1 MSKGA
6 ALYTGK
12 CSGHGTGT
20 SAFHHPG
27 LGGGILGGCAHATL
41 AGQIVHK
48 PLPQTNAVAIW
59 KPHPQRPLG
68 DTVTDVVINGK
79 IPIVMDDLL
88 ITHPTKTKFGT
99 ISIGFKCFCIRRTP
113 AWWCTDGI
121 TGGRE
126 AKKGHQRRMF
136 STTETVFVNGKE
148 LGRFGDS
155 FGDDTTE
162 FPCLSLVSGSSEDV
176 FVGN

>member
-48 PLPQTNAVAIW
+48 PLPQ
-59 KPHPQRPLG
+59 
-68 DTVTDVVINGK
+68 
-79 IPIVMDDLL
+79 
-88 ITHPTKTKFGT
+88 
-99 ISIGFKCFCIRRTP
+99 SIIDKYNNLNFWRNN
-113 AWWCTDGI
+113 
-121 TGGRE
+121 E
-126 AKKGHQRRMF
+126 
-136 STTETVFVNGKE
+136 
-148 LGRFGDS
+148 
-155 FGDDTTE
+155 
-162 FPCLSLVSGSSEDV
+162 
-176 FVGN
+176 